1 VSLVIYTSEHQTTKF
16 FVRSMLSTR
25 QASKQ
30 LEALVLPE
38 VRGEVIRTQKLINTL
53 LCESR
58 ASAETA
64 LFTEAEASLLREI
77 SKLFPESLSLASG
90 LIHTALNETSRR
102 GLVYG
107 MHATVRAAIALSAR
121 FIMSKEQGESDELS
135 LVDPLLRH
143 AIGCLKT
150 HPHAE
155 LYALCCMNRAIAIE
169 MSDSPKVTSRIGTL
183 HRSEPLWKDASYQMP
198 KHLWVKYPSLL
209 NGTARLLAHL
219 RDKTEGP
226 HGFTSLLEAAEIA
239 RIAYERITT
248 PPMKGSS
255 LERERP
261 VVALLAEIAATHRLA
276 LSQGLQSSQLPGP
289 LAIEEHAYIHSRFS
303 SENPLLFVSMSITL
317 AKGYITAVAQPDN
330 IDKAR
335 AIIIGAAHATNY
347 MDEKAAE
354 PLRLELATL
363 LAALDEFERES
374 PSNEEDGNDN
384 MSPY

>member
-1 VSLVIYTSEHQTTKF
+1 
-16 FVRSMLSTR
+16 MLSSR
-25 QASKQ
+25 QASKE
-30 LEALVLPE
+30 LKTLVLPE
-38 VRGEVIRTQKLINTL
+38 VRGEVIRTQKLLNTL

-77 SKLFPESLSLASG
+77 SKLFPESLWLASE

-102 GLVYG
+102 GIVYG
-107 MHATVRAAIALSAR
+107 THATVRAAIALSAR

-155 LYALCCMNRAIAIE
+155 LYALCCMNRAIALE
-169 MSDSPKVTSRIGTL
+169 KSDSSEETSRIGSL
-183 HRSEPLWKDASYQMP
+183 HRSAPLWKEASYQMP
-198 KHLWVKYPSLL
+198 SYSWVKYPSLL

-219 RDKTEGP
+219 RDKSEGP
-226 HGFTSLLEAAEIA
+226 HGFTYLLEAAEIA
-239 RIAYERITT
+239 RIAYKRITT

-261 VVALLAEIAATHRLA
+261 FVALLAEIAATHRLA
-276 LSQGLQSSQLPGP
+276 LSHGLPSPHLPDP

-335 AIIIGAAHATNY
+335 AIIIGAALATNNL
-347 MDEKAAE
+347 DENAAG
-354 PLRLELATL
+354 PLRLELVTL

-374 PSNEEDGNDN
+374 PSDKEDDNDN
-384 MSPY
+384 IS